1 MPAMSATR
9 TNALLLVTLLFG
21 QLLLISGSVQH
32 AGVSTVLRNWISRI
46 TGPVVSGAGSV
57 GGAVSGTVGGTADLM
72 GSHRRNRELEREV
85 GQLRDELRLARQA
98 ASENARLR
106 RLLQMRENLA
116 PRSIGASVVTSHLT
130 GQEMLVVLDR
140 GERQG
145 VRIDLPVVAWGGAVG
160 RVVEVDATHALVRL
174 LTDPN
179 SGVAGIV
186 QGSDA
191 QGMVVGQGT
200 DMLELLYIPRFSG
213 VIHGDRVVT
222 SGLDGIFPRGFGLG
236 EVVEIQ
242 EMPDGSQTI
251 RLRPELD
258 FRAIAEV
265 LILLEPAGGELLAP
279 SGPEPP
285 Q

>member
-21 QLLLISGSVQH
+21 QLLLISGSVQQARTSGVLRGWIAAVTAPVLSAAGAVGGSV
-32 AGVSTVLRNWISRI
+32 AGVAGEASTLV
-46 TGPVVSGAGSV
+46 A
-57 GGAVSGTVGGTADLM
+57 A
-72 GSHRRNRELEREV
+72 HRRNRRLEREV
-85 GQLRDELRLARQA
+85 AELRNELRRVRQA
-98 ASENARLR
+98 SDENAKLR
-106 RLLQMRENLA
+106 ELLDMRENLA
-116 PRSIGASVVTSHLT
+116 PRSVGASVVTSHLT
-130 GQEMLVVLDR
+130 GQEMLIVLDR
-140 GERQG
+140 GQRQG
-145 VRIDLPVVAWGGAVG
+145 VRLDLPVVAWGGAVG

-186 QGSDA
+186 QGSQA

-222 SGLDGIFPRGFGLG
+222 SGLEGVFPRGFGIG

-251 RLRPELD
+251 RLRPEID
-258 FRAIAEV
+258 FRELTEV
-265 LILLEPAGGELLAP
+265 LILLESAGGELLSP
-279 SGPEPP
+279 GGVEPAR
-285 Q
+285 